1 MIASAITFLFVP
13 GNRPDR
19 FAKALASGADKT
31 SMLAT
36 MLRSGVFMKDMAI
49 SQGQSGFD
57 GGRTFFVAHEVP
69 LPKVASKGW

>member
-1 MIASAITFLFVP
+1 
-13 GNRPDR
+13 
-19 FAKALASGADKT
+19 
-31 SMLAT
+31 MLAT
-36 MLRSGVFMKDMAI
+36 MLRNGVFMNDMAI